1 MSELSTKPHISIVFP
16 RAVPRHPRPPG
27 TIETV
32 SRQPIRAEKVTEVAV
47 VLVELEAALG
57 QQDMAVVMAVKEVVA
72 ISIRPKKAGQ
82 PTPRDPNT
90 PRTTEANIGRMQP
103 RVVPE
108 Q

>member
-1 MSELSTKPHISIVFP
+1 MSESSTKPHISIVFP
-16 RAVPRHPRPPG
+16 RALPRHPRPPG

-32 SRQPIRAEKVTEVAV
+32 SRPHIRAAKVTEVAV
-47 VLVELEAALG
+47 VLAELEAALG
-57 QQDMAVVMAVKEVVA
+57 QQDTVGVTEVKEVA
-72 ISIRPKKAGQ
+72 ISMRPKKAGR

-103 RVVPE
+103 RVVLE

>member
-16 RAVPRHPRPPG
+16 RALPRHPRQPG

-32 SRQPIRAEKVTEVAV
+32 SRPPIRAERVTEVAV
-47 VLVELEAALG
+47 VLAELEAALE
-57 QQDMAVVMAVKEVVA
+57 QQDMAVVMAVKEVA

-103 RVVPE
+103 RVAPE